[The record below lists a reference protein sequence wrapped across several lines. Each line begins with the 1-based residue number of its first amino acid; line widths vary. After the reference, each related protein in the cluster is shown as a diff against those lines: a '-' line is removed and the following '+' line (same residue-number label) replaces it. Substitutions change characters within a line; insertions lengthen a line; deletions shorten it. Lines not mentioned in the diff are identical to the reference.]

1 MDLLKLCY
9 KNIYEYAHKKY
20 MGLVFECND
29 ISHLSGTHTVASRS
43 VIEDGK
49 KNPKK
54 YKKFRVK
61 TLDQWKIDDFWSMEE
76 IMIRRIAELQ
86 KIWNYPDLIV
96 IDGWKWQLWAVMKI
110 LENSDLEVYPQIVSI
125 AKREEE
131 LFLPWEPEPILLE
144 KESNELRLLQALRDE
159 AHRFAISFN
168 RDSRSKSIR
177 KNLLEAIPGIGPKT
191 RKKILTKYGS
201 VNNLKDIGIWEL
213 KEYLW
218 VSVVEN
224 LENHWI
230 I

>member
-1 MDLLKLCY
+1 MHI
-9 KNIYEYAHKKY
+9 KNIWIVLDEINSD
-20 MGLVFECND
+20 LQFECND

-43 VIEDGK
+43 VIENGK

-61 TLDQWKIDDFWSMEE
+61 TLHQWKIDDFWSMQE
-76 IMIRRIAELQ
+76 IMTRRIAELK

-110 LENSDLEVYPQIVSI
+110 LEDSDLEVYPQMVSI

-131 LFLPWEPEPILLE
+131 LFLPWESEPILLE

-201 VNNLKDIGIWEL
+201 VNNLKDIDISKL
-213 KEYLW
+213 REYLW